1 MQKDIDNNVYSV
13 RVVRQKCFMG
23 KNATK
28 KLPSL
33 SQKVVLEQWLIH
45 LLTVYRHKHTVN
57 EQSS

>member
-28 KLPSL
+28 KLPPL
-33 SQKVVLEQWLIH
+33 SQK
-45 LLTVYRHKHTVN
+45 
-57 EQSS
+57 SF